1 MTKVTAHILQPNCP
15 MIPNVDYSFDIP
27 NLNSINEFKEGLYKY
42 LRFNEK
48 KNITDEI
55 SGVFPDRGG
64 KLNKAYPKLEF
75 KPEDS
80 YFYEGMQYYK
90 SCWPAH
96 MMELIPPNMK
106 LQSMPKKRMLV
117 MKQINIYAWQV
128 LIF

>member
-15 MIPNVDYSFDIP
+15 MIPNVDYSFDIS

-48 KNITDEI
+48 INITDEI
-55 SGVFPDRGG
+55 EGVFPAPGG
-64 KLNKAYPKLEF
+64 KLNKAYPNLEF

-80 YFYEGMQYYK
+80 YFYEGMQHYK
-90 SCWPAH
+90 IDWPAH
-96 MMELIPPNMK
+96 MMALIQPNMK
-106 LQSMPKKRMLV
+106 VQSMPKKRMLV